1 MSFLV
6 GLNIEEKII
15 QLLANLNAIGL
26 EKALDIMALKDIIKA
41 KDEDVT
47 SIMGGLQTK
56 GYLAI
61 EGEKV
66 YLTKAGILRA
76 FSYYS

>member
-1 MSFLV
+1 MRVFME
-6 GLNIEEKII
+6 LNIEERII
-15 QLLANLNAIGL
+15 QLLANLNAIRL
-26 EKALDIMALKDIIKA
+26 EKALDIMALKDVIKA
-41 KDEDVT
+41 KDEDVAL
-47 SIMGGLQTK
+47 IVGGLQTK
-56 GYLAI
+56 GYLTM

>member
-1 MSFLV
+1 M
-6 GLNIEEKII
+6 NIEERII
-15 QLLANLNAIGL
+15 QLLANLNAIRL

-41 KDEDVT
+41 KDEDVA

-56 GYLAI
+56 GYLTI